1 VGALS
6 LTGTLST
13 QVNKVALVGALE
25 IECGL
30 RLWRKFN
37 QFNGLLEMERE
48 RYGARTPD
56 VISETPPSAFI
67 AYYCGLRLPRPPI
80 YIYPYNLNINFQ
92 FYGFVPPIFKQQT
105 PLPDAKLFSATFMT
119 FRLLLHEK
127 FKGLL
132 WLSQNL
138 NSGNSARNYTGR
150 LLYVRARRN
159 VVLL

>member
-1 VGALS
+1 MGALS
-6 LTGTLST
+6 LTGTLSN

-67 AYYCGLRLPRPPI
+67 AYYCGLRLPRPPVYTHI
-80 YIYPYNLNINFQ
+80 IWILTFNFMALCHPFSNNKRHCQ
-92 FYGFVPPIFKQQT
+92 NYFQQLLWPFAWKIQRS
-105 PLPDAKLFSATFMT
+105 PLTAPKSQRQKFSAQ
-119 FRLLLHEK
+119 L
-127 FKGLL
+127 
-132 WLSQNL
+132 
-138 NSGNSARNYTGR
+138 YTGNCNMCG
-150 LLYVRARRN
+150 LSVM
-159 VVLL
+159 